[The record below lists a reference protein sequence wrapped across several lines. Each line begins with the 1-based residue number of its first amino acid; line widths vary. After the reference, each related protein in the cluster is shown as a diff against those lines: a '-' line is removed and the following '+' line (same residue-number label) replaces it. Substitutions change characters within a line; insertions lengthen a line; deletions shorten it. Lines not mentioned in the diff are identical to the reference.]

1 MSAFLAQLLAA
12 ELAIFGAP
20 ENQKR
25 NENLRISLVDLCR
38 SNSYYGILGQ
48 VENTVASGAIS
59 GCA

>member
-12 ELAIFGAP
+12 ELAIFCAP

-25 NENLRISLVDLCR
+25 NENLRIRLVDLCR
-38 SNSYYGILGQ
+38 SNSYYGILDQ
-48 VENTVASGAIS
+48 IENTVVGGGIS